1 LVQSKNAPI
10 VLTEQRIAVK
20 SSGIPN
26 LKPIAGEYEA
36 FNLKNDETS
45 L

>member
-1 LVQSKNAPI
+1 MP
-10 VLTEQRIAVK
+10 VLKWT
-20 SSGIPN
+20 GIPN